1 MAGQVY
7 VCGEGDAGARLDK
20 VLAVGLGVSRASIH
34 RWMEG
39 GCVRAR
45 GGGKASRKDKAVA
58 GMAYE
63 IDPPPAQ
70 PMELAPEDR
79 PLDILFEDTD
89 IIALNKPPGVVVHP
103 GAGHAGG
110 TLVAALL
117 HHCRGK
123 LSGIGG
129 VERPGIVHR
138 LDKDTSGILLVAK
151 NDQAHVELAR
161 QFHDRLT
168 RKTYLAWVVGGPRLP
183 AGSWHGPIG
192 RHPIHRQ
199 KMAVIEQ
206 EGKGR
211 QAHTDYRLVR
221 RVGGA
226 ALLEL
231 DLHTGRTHQIRVHC
245 NAAGCPVAGDG
256 VYGRQPEWVRKAGAH
271 RQLLHA
277 WKLHFQH
284 PGTEKSIELA
294 APVPEDFLR
303 FEENLG
309 RLRP

>member
-1 MAGQVY
+1 MAGRIY
-7 VCGEGDAGARLDK
+7 VCGEGDAGGRLDK

-34 RWMEG
+34 RWMES
-39 GCVRAR
+39 GCVRIR
-45 GGGKASRKDKAVA
+45 GGGKVSRKEKAVA
-58 GMAYE
+58 GAAYE
-63 IDPPPAQ
+63 IDPPPVQ
-70 PMELAPEDR
+70 PMELASEDR
-79 PLDILFEDTD
+79 PLDILFEDAD
-89 IIALNKPPGVVVHP
+89 VLALNKPAGMVVHP

-117 HHCRGK
+117 HHCRGS

-151 NDQAHVELAR
+151 NDHAHAELAR

-168 RKTYLAWVVGGPRLP
+168 RKTYLAWVVGAPRLP
-183 AGSWHGPIG
+183 AGSWHWPIG
-192 RHPIHRQ
+192 RHPVHRQ
-199 KMAVIEQ
+199 KMTVIQ
-206 EGKGR
+206 KEGKGR

-221 RVGGA
+221 RAGGA

-245 NAAGCPVAGDG
+245 TAAGCPVAGDA
-256 VYGRQPEWVRKAGAH
+256 VYGRQPEWVRKAGAS

-277 WKLHFQH
+277 WKLQFRH
-284 PGTEKSIELA
+284 PRTEKSIELA

-309 RLRP
+309 RA